1 MKFDMSAMNHHHV
14 PNPFRRGGSMNR
26 IISLIFLSAA
36 LILAVSAAQSQ
47 AQRGGAAVVLPDGI
61 GKDLVSTTCSQCHA
75 LNLVTNAGYSREE
88 WPMVFGGMVKL
99 PADQTVTVTDY
110 LAKNFPEKP
119 KPQAVIVAGN
129 AKVGMKEW
137 VVPSLGS
144 RPHDPLATADGS
156 IWWTGQWANVLGRLN
171 PKTGEMKEFPL
182 KTPQSGPHGL
192 AEDKDGN
199 IWYTGNSAGLIG
211 KLNPKTGE
219 LTEYKMPDPAA
230 RDPHT
235 PLFDKNGML
244 WFTLQN
250 SNMVGRLNPATGEI
264 KLATAPTPR
273 TNPYGMVIDSK
284 GTPWFVQFG
293 VNKLASIDPN
303 TMAIKEYTL
312 PNAATRPRRIAITGG
327 DVLWYADYSR
337 GYLGRFDTKT
347 GAVKEWPSPGGPQ
360 SQPYGIV
367 GLKDVIW
374 YSESGV
380 SPNTLVRF
388 DPKTEKFQTWTIPSG
403 GGVVRNMMATKDG
416 NLVLACSGRNRVA
429 LVEIK

>member
-1 MKFDMSAMNHHHV
+1 MARTLSLSLLFV
-14 PNPFRRGGSMNR
+14 PLLFT
-26 IISLIFLSAA
+26 
-36 LILAVSAAQSQ
+36 VSSVQSQ
-47 AQRGGAAVVLPDGI
+47 AQRGAAPVALPDGN
-61 GKDLVSTTCSQCHA
+61 GKDIVATACSQCHA
-75 LNLVTNAGYSREE
+75 LTLVTGAGYSREE
-88 WPMVFGGMVKL
+88 WPTVFGGMVKL
-99 PADQTVTVTDY
+99 PADQSSMVSEY

-119 KPQAVIVAGN
+119 KPRAVLVPGSV
-129 AKVGMKEW
+129 KVSIKEW

-182 KTPQSGPHGL
+182 KTPQTGPHGL
-192 AEDKDGN
+192 TEDKSGN
-199 IWYTGNSAGLIG
+199 IWFTGNSAGLVG

-219 LTEYKMPDPAA
+219 LTEYKMPDPGA

-235 PLFDKNGML
+235 PLFDKNGTL
-244 WFTLQN
+244 WFTLQS
-250 SNMVGRLNPATGEI
+250 SNMVGRLNPTTGEI
-264 KLATAPTPR
+264 KLATAPTSR
-273 TNPYGMVIDSK
+273 SNPYGMVIDSK

-303 TMAIKEYTL
+303 TMAIKEYKL
-312 PNAATRPRRIAITGG
+312 PNSDSRPRRVAITSG
-327 DVLWYADYSR
+327 DILWYADYSR

-347 GAVKEWPSPGGPQ
+347 GAVREWPSPGGPQ

-380 SPNTLVRF
+380 TPNTLVRF
-388 DPKTEKFQTWTIPSG
+388 DPKTEKFQTWVIPSG
-403 GGVVRNMMATKDG
+403 GGVVRNMMATPDG
-416 NLVLACSGRNRVA
+416 NLAMACSGRNRVA
-429 LVEIK
+429 LVQIK